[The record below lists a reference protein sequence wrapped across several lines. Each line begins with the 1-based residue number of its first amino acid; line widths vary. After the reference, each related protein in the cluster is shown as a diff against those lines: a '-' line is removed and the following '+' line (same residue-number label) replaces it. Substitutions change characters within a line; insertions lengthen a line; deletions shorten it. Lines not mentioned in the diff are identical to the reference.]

1 MKKLLLIF
9 FLPILL
15 FAQPSNKSLYTRD
28 TSWVATQYWV
38 TSQGYMTNATLGTKL
53 DTTLATATLRSQW
66 STAYTDRLKWDG
78 GATGLVAATGRTS
91 LGLGTMALTDSVYIK
106 SLIALKK
113 NIADSSGINGYA
125 TQNNLL
131 SKVAYSDTTSVIPTK
146 AFLSLNHY
154 TKTQTNTLLGAKLDT
169 TLATTALRSQWSTAY
184 TNTHTHSNKAKLDS
198 LTASASILNLTTESF
213 TTGLKSTYDGY
224 AAGKIGWSDTTSTIP
239 TKIFLSQN
247 HYTKSQTNTLLGAK
261 QDTTYLS
268 GITSNI
274 QLQLNAKAPIANPTF
289 TGLAKLDTDTL
300 ATKAY
305 ARSVGGVAPDT
316 TVYALKN
323 YVIDNYYLR
332 TAINTFLNAKLDTTL
347 ATAILRTNWSTAYT
361 DRLKWDGGATGLV
374 AATGRTSLG
383 LGTMALTDSVY
394 IKSLIALKLNISS
407 ILRVAKTADEI
418 VNNSNTYQADDHLIL
433 TVEAA
438 TYKFKLY
445 VFGTNADATP
455 GLKLA
460 LYTNTADNITVSK
473 ASVGNTT
480 TEILDEITLTE
491 ATIAGTSGSSQ
502 TGTTTHWKLA
512 GSGVF
517 TSSGTI
523 TFAAACTLTVQWTQ
537 STAHASNTTLK
548 KGSYLELIKVE

>member
-1 MKKLLLIF
+1 MFEL
-9 FLPILL
+9 
-15 FAQPSNKSLYTRD
+15 
-28 TSWVATQYWV
+28 
-38 TSQGYMTNATLGTKL
+38 
-53 DTTLATATLRSQW
+53 
-66 STAYTDRLKWDG
+66 
-78 GATGLVAATGRTS
+78 
-91 LGLGTMALTDSVYIK
+91 
-106 SLIALKK
+106 
-113 NIADSSGINGYA
+113 
-125 TQNNLL
+125 
-131 SKVAYSDTTSVIPTK
+131 
-146 AFLSLNHY
+146 
-154 TKTQTNTLLGAKLDT
+154 
-169 TLATTALRSQWSTAY
+169 
-184 TNTHTHSNKAKLDS
+184 
-198 LTASASILNLTTESF
+198 
-213 TTGLKSTYDGY
+213 
-224 AAGKIGWSDTTSTIP
+224 
-239 TKIFLSQN
+239 
-247 HYTKSQTNTLLGAK
+247 
-261 QDTTYLS
+261 
-268 GITSNI
+268 
-274 QLQLNAKAPIANPTF
+274 
-289 TGLAKLDTDTL
+289 
-300 ATKAY
+300 
-305 ARSVGGVAPDT
+305 
-316 TVYALKN
+316 
-323 YVIDNYYLR
+323 
-332 TAINTFLNAKLDTTL
+332 
-347 ATAILRTNWSTAYT
+347 
-361 DRLKWDGGATGLV
+361 
-374 AATGRTSLG
+374 
-383 LGTMALTDSVY
+383 LTDSVY